1 MAQKQVT
8 FVNPV
13 DPVGSQIALQQ
24 LQRQQALADALRER
38 ALSPLQGN
46 GGNIAWTQGLAQ
58 IGQALAARIMQNRID
73 KRTADVGYQAANA
86 TRAMFGV
93 PPIQPVEQPAAYKAP
108 IAEQM
113 NPSPPPM
120 QQTVAPTGNVP
131 GATDMLNGQQP
142 PQMPQQAPQVA
153 PQEQAPQQ
161 PPQQA
166 GGYPMSL
173 TGDPQTDY
181 GYYIQ
186 NPDKYTEAV
195 IAAHA
200 PTDFAKT
207 LVASGIPQ
215 GSPLF
220 KQLMQ
225 ANVAKQN
232 YTAPVN
238 GRPGSTLRDPYD
250 PTKVIGYD
258 APTVDGGIPIY
269 GPDGQFQGYKA
280 APGAAAITAQMT
292 GAKAGAEAGAKAPYE
307 LIQVWNPQTGQMELR
322 PKSDATGGGS
332 QRGAGGAGPIDA
344 ALGGGNHFAAGPR
357 LGAQSAANTAGTGSA
372 NAFTAIQE
380 QAQDVPTRL
389 MALRQSLDLV
399 NKGVLTG
406 PGAQSLQHWQG
417 LANTFGI
424 PFAGKDVSDATEL
437 NKWLSQYSARAAQDL
452 GLSGSDARIALT
464 VQATPN
470 GHMQPNA
477 LKHIIPRMIGMEMGK
492 AAYATAAGNWQQ
504 KYGADTNAQF
514 QTEWR
519 KNYDP
524 TLFTAMQW
532 GPASFK
538 NWVKSLKP
546 EDQAKYKAKYM
557 GLKAMGAIQ

>member
-1 MAQKQVT
+1 MSQKQVT

-24 LQRQQALADALRER
+24 LQRQQAMADALRER
-38 ALSPLQGN
+38 SFQPLQGN

-93 PPIQPVEQPAAYKAP
+93 PPIQPVEQPKAP

-113 NPSPPPM
+113 APNAAP
-120 QQTVAPTGNVP
+120 QPTGNVP
-131 GATDMLNGQQP
+131 GASDMLNGQQP
-142 PQMPQQAPQVA
+142 PQMPPQAPQQAPQVA

-200 PTDFAKT
+200 PTDLMKT
-207 LVASGIPQ
+207 LAASGIPLN
-215 GSPLF
+215 SPLA
-220 KQLMQ
+220 KQILQ
-225 ANVAKQN
+225 ANIAHQN

-280 APGAAAITAQMT
+280 APGAASITANMT
-292 GAKAGAEAGAKAPYE
+292 AAKAGAEAGAKAPYE
-307 LIQVWNPQTGQMELR
+307 LIQVWNPTTGQMELR

-332 QRGAGGAGPIDA
+332 PTATGGGRGAGPIDA
-344 ALGGGNHFAAGPR
+344 ALSGGHFAAGPR

-417 LANTFGI
+417 LASTFGI

-492 AAYATAAGNWQQ
+492 AAYATAAGNWMQTH
-504 KYGADTNAQF
+504 GADTNAQF

-532 GPASFK
+532 GPESFK

-546 EDQAKYKAKYM
+546 EDQQKYKAKYM